1 MNATV
6 MSQKSKQ
13 PEQARPVDWTQSILQ
28 VIDTRSFSNIWY
40 WVIVA
45 ITWSTVSTWVMGV
58 PTDMIHRA
66 RREGGQ
72 VATDLSDLV
81 RVLVNRQLTITGKG
95 GVWLIGIL
103 CFLLTTLAVL
113 GIFYGV
119 EMALAIF
126 LLAFPLSFVGALT
139 ASNASLIAATD
150 PQGDALYTIL
160 LRQRLW
166 TQIIAMIAIF
176 VTAMVGM
183 YQNFAVVRWL

>member
-1 MNATV
+1 M
-6 MSQKSKQ
+6 
-13 PEQARPVDWTQSILQ
+13 
-28 VIDTRSFSNIWY
+28 
-40 WVIVA
+40 
-45 ITWSTVSTWVMGV
+45 
-58 PTDMIHRA
+58 
-66 RREGGQ
+66 
-72 VATDLSDLV
+72 
-81 RVLVNRQLTITGKG
+81 
-95 GVWLIGIL
+95 
-103 CFLLTTLAVL
+103 L

-126 LLAFPLSFVGALT
+126 LLAFPLSFVGALS